1 MIDADWQRKAGEGTH
16 ATLSR
21 FDMHNTLIAAGP
33 DFRRGE
39 IVDLPSGNV
48 DLAPTILRILG
59 ITSPQQID
67 GRILSEAMT
76 PPASLREAAAGRAF
90 RNSSV
95 SQLSTI
101 NSVKERGSP
110 AVARD
115 KVPRTARSRGK
126 SSRKITRLHLWKR
139 VWIATQL
146 CLCLIEQLAQIRARS
161 FVPEKPF
168 PLRVADQFR
177 KQRRNAS
184 QQFVPFRRR
193 QSADRLLDL
202 TRSAHQCLRYSGRP
216 HR

>member
-1 MIDADWQRKAGEGTH
+1 MVANPKPDPFLARTQRNSAVVAGKFSPTRPDGRCATAPDADSDA
-16 ATLSR
+16 
-21 FDMHNTLIAAGP
+21 P
-33 DFRRGE
+33 DFLKTFRMLFGQRRG
-39 IVDLPSGNV
+39 
-48 DLAPTILRILG
+48 R
-59 ITSPQQID
+59 
-67 GRILSEAMT
+67 
-76 PPASLREAAAGRAF
+76 
-90 RNSSV
+90 
-95 SQLSTI
+95 
-101 NSVKERGSP
+101 P

-202 TRSAHQCLRYSGRP
+202 TRRAHQCLRYSGRP
-216 HR
+216 CR